1 MTRYKSCTLM
11 LVATAWM
18 FLGYSMEGAQAE
30 PFYKGKTIRVLV
42 GSGPGAGN
50 DIRTRLFASHASKH
64 IPGNPKLIVE
74 NMAGGGGLRTR
85 NYLYNIAKPKG
96 LTIAEIIRGTGL
108 QHAIKEPA
116 ARFKADEFNWLGN
129 LTTAQAICIGAIDRV
144 GNSLEEAIKRS
155 KKTQLRDG
163 ESSSAST
170 GAAIGKLLRKF
181 TGMDTRLVVGYRGGA
196 KIDLAL
202 QKGEIDLR
210 CGFVWS
216 SAKTRKKHWFKRLG
230 SKKPFATVLVQ
241 VAKTRHKELSDVPTL
256 IELAPN
262 ESWRAVAEMITLTYR
277 NAYPMLA
284 PPGVPKP
291 LVKTLRD
298 AFWATVNDPQY
309 LADARK
315 IGYLEDEPLKGEVVQ
330 NLINKII
337 ATPEASKKRMAK
349 LMGYRKSKK
358 SKK

>member
-85 NYLYNIAKPKG
+85 NYLYNIAKPNG

-129 LTTAQAICIGAIDRV
+129 LTTAQAICIGAH
-144 GNSLEEAIKRS
+144 
-155 KKTQLRDG
+155 
-163 ESSSAST
+163 
-170 GAAIGKLLRKF
+170 IG
-181 TGMDTRLVVGYRGGA
+181 
-196 KIDLAL
+196 
-202 QKGEIDLR
+202 
-210 CGFVWS
+210 S
-216 SAKTRKKHWFKRLG
+216 
-230 SKKPFATVLVQ
+230 
-241 VAKTRHKELSDVPTL
+241 
-256 IELAPN
+256 
-262 ESWRAVAEMITLTYR
+262 
-277 NAYPMLA
+277 
-284 PPGVPKP
+284 
-291 LVKTLRD
+291 
-298 AFWATVNDPQY
+298 
-309 LADARK
+309 
-315 IGYLEDEPLKGEVVQ
+315 
-330 NLINKII
+330 
-337 ATPEASKKRMAK
+337 
-349 LMGYRKSKK
+349 
-358 SKK
+358 

>member
-1 MTRYKSCTLM
+1 MTRYRSCTLM
-11 LVATAWM
+11 LVATAWIS
-18 FLGYSMEGAQAE
+18 LGYSLGGAQAE
-30 PFYKGKTIRVLV
+30 PFYAGKTIRVLV

-85 NYLYNIAKPKG
+85 NYLYNIAKPNG

-196 KIDLAL
+196 KIDLTL

-230 SKKPFATVLVQ
+230 SKKPFATVVLANGVNAGGKDVTCIALRSEFVSILQSSGGILVFANDQ
-241 VAKTRHKELSDVPTL
+241 SATSEKSFCHITVAD
-256 IELAPN
+256 
-262 ESWRAVAEMITLTYR
+262 
-277 NAYPMLA
+277 
-284 PPGVPKP
+284 
-291 LVKTLRD
+291 D
-298 AFWATVNDPQY
+298 
-309 LADARK
+309 
-315 IGYLEDEPLKGEVVQ
+315 KGEG
-330 NLINKII
+330 LAIGD
-337 ATPEASKKRMAK
+337 RF
-349 LMGYRKSKK
+349 
-358 SKK
+358 